1 MKQHQKNRL
10 YAAMLTFM
18 LIGCG
23 GGGSSPVTV
32 TPPPVVVTP
41 PAPVATLVFITTT
54 SNGNGVV
61 GTPYTLQ
68 WTGTNVSGCTA
79 SGAWTGAL
87 DGSGAK
93 TLTPTTEGTASHTI
107 TCGSTTK
114 TVVLNILPQFT
125 AIPDA
130 AFEAALIGA
139 GVDDVLDGKV
149 STAKALTITKMAIS
163 NEGYL
168 PPGFYDAAGKQIPLT
183 AVFGTGVT
191 PKIKSIVGIEAFAN
205 LTMLQIENQQVATI
219 DVSKLVNLIR
229 LSLWQEPITTIDLS
243 KNLKL
248 ETLGLSETSL
258 KTVDISML
266 SALLEIDF
274 QQDTVALPYTLGNG
288 TTVYGFTTVDLTKNS
303 NLARIYIE
311 GNPFTTIDLTGN
323 KKLQEFWADG
333 NKFISLDFRGFNNLN
348 YVVLNNS
355 ANLTYLNIAD
365 TNNGVVQHR
374 LLTANSPH
382 LTEIH
387 VGTAALVSK
396 YQAAAAAG
404 NQGVLINAAPAPVT
418 NFVL

>member
-1 MKQHQKNRL
+1 MKQQQKNQL
-10 YAAMLTFM
+10 YATMLTFM

-23 GGGSSPVTV
+23 GGGSGTTTA
-32 TPPPVVVTP
+32 TPPPAVVTP
-41 PAPVATLVFITTT
+41 PAPVATLAFITTA
-54 SNGNGVV
+54 SNNNGVV

-68 WTGTNVSGCTA
+68 WTGTNVSGCVA

-87 DGSGAK
+87 EGSGGQ
-93 TLTPTTEGTASHTI
+93 TLTPNTEGTVSHTI

-163 NEGYL
+163 SEGYL
-168 PPGFYDAAGKQIPLT
+168 PPGFYDAANKQVPLT
-183 AVFGTGVT
+183 AVFGTGNT
-191 PKIKSIVGIEAFAN
+191 PKIKSIAGIEAFAN
-205 LTMLQIENQQVATI
+205 LNQLQIENQQVITV
-219 DVSKLVNLIR
+219 DLSKLVNLTG

-266 SALLEIDF
+266 TALTEVDL
-274 QQDTVALPYTLGNG
+274 QNDTIALPYTLGNG
-288 TTVYGFTTVDLTKNS
+288 TVVYGFTSLDLTKNS
-303 NLARIYIE
+303 NLIRIHVE
-311 GNPFTTIDLTGN
+311 GNDFTTLDLTGN
-323 KKLQEFWADG
+323 KKLQEFWAPG
-333 NKFISLDFRGFNNLN
+333 NKLTSLDFRGFNNLN
-348 YVVLNNS
+348 YVVVYDS

-365 TNNGVVQHR
+365 TNNGVELFR
-374 LLTANSPH
+374 FYAGNSPH

-396 YQAAAAAG
+396 YQARAAASP
-404 NQGVLINAAPAPVT
+404 LPIINVAPLPVT

>member
-1 MKQHQKNRL
+1 MSILKNKVAL
-10 YAAMLTFM
+10 SLILSAMLAAC
-18 LIGCG
+18 GG
-23 GGGSSPVTV
+23 GGGSSPATV
-32 TPPPVVVTP
+32 TPPAVVTP
-41 PAPVATLVFITTT
+41 PAPVASIAVTLSTPT
-54 SNGNGVV
+54 GAV
-61 GTPYTLQ
+61 GSPYTVT
-68 WTGTNVSGCTA
+68 WVGANVSGCTA
-79 SGAWTGAL
+79 SGAWA
-87 DGSGAK
+87 GSLTVSGSQSV
-93 TLTPTTEGTASHTI
+93 TPTTEGANSYTV
-107 TCGSTTK
+107 TCGTSTATA
-114 TVVLNILPQFT
+114 VLQTLPQFT

-139 GVDDVLDGKV
+139 GMDDILDGKV
-149 STAKALTITKMAIS
+149 STAKALTITKLAIS

-168 PPGFYDAAGKQIPLT
+168 PPGFYDAVGKQVPLT

-205 LTMLQIENQQVATI
+205 LNQLQIENQQVSTV
-219 DVSKLVNLIR
+219 DLSKLVNLKT

-266 SALLEIDF
+266 SALIEIDF
-274 QQDTVALPYTLGNG
+274 QQNTVALPYTLLNG

-311 GNPFTTIDLTGN
+311 GNDFTAIDLSGN
-323 KKLQEFWADG
+323 KKLQEFWAAG

-348 YVVLNNS
+348 YVVLNDS
-355 ANLTYLNIAD
+355 INLTYLNLSD
-365 TNNGVVQHR
+365 TNNGGVQFR
-374 LLTANSPH
+374 LLTVNNPH

-387 VGTAALVSK
+387 VGTAALVNK
-396 YQAAAAAG
+396 YQAAAAS
-404 NQGVLINAAPAPVT
+404 NQGVMLNVAPSPIT